1 MAAPATPV
9 QVDGSTMSF
18 EDYLVAYDGVHA
30 EWVDGRVYV
39 TGPGNEPQGRLSRF
53 LASIIQYWADPHAPG
68 ETYVNAYPLR
78 LSEET
83 AREPDVFFI
92 RAEHADR
99 AQGTFVDGAADL
111 VIEVV
116 SPSTRAVDRG
126 VKYYEYEQAGVPEYW
141 LVDPLRA
148 GGGLPAGIGRGVR
161 AHGARRAAGASERG
175 AAGDVDSRRLALA
188 AAAAAHARRVHGVG
202 AVAMS
207 QGQISAHPAGVGA

>member
-1 MAAPATPV
+1 MATHATPV

-18 EDYLVAYDGVHA
+18 EDYLEAYDGVHA

-39 TGPGNEPQGRLSRF
+39 MSPGNEPQGRLSRF
-53 LASIIQYWADPHAPG
+53 LASIIQYWADAHAPG

-141 LVDPLRA
+141 LVDPLRERVEA
-148 GGGLPAGIGRGVR
+148 YRLGSGGVYEPMALGEPPVLRSEVLPGMWISVAWLWQQPLPRMRDVFTEWGL
-161 AHGARRAAGASERG
+161 
-175 AAGDVDSRRLALA
+175 
-188 AAAAAHARRVHGVG
+188 
-202 AVAMS
+202 
-207 QGQISAHPAGVGA
+207 